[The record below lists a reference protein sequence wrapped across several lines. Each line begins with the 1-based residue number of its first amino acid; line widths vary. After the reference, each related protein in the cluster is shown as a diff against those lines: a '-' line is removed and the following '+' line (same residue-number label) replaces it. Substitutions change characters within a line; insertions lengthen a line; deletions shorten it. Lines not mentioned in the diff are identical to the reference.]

1 MAAPWHPPAGS
12 FCFVFWADRGPGASC
27 PYGEGPR
34 RALVT
39 FPRWKVTRGFG
50 LRPQARFEANRRRRL
65 LGRDGAAPQSY
76 PQALLGRDGAA
87 PRGSS
92 YRRLT
97 LKPIGRHSMNWMV
110 LSTGRKYP
118 KPAGAQRP
126 ATVSYCPAPPDFFA
140 PPLHFPAGCGK
151 LNALKFVGVAKLA
164 DAADLKSADGNIVPV
179 RSRSPAPKTRR
190 PGALRVF
197 SWRFGRRPE
206 VRLPER
212 AALGRRGRS
221 PDPRRSKPLHRLRSE
236 NGPKD
241 TLCIQNGTPPNIGR
255 SFFLFFAVFPEE
267 QAKCC
272 KGNLTKDVCCAII
285 LL

>member
-1 MAAPWHPPAGS
+1 MGCA
-12 FCFVFWADRGPGASC
+12 
-27 PYGEGPR
+27 R
-34 RALVT
+34 RRVS
-39 FPRWKVTRGFG
+39 
-50 LRPQARFEANRRRRL
+50 EANRRRRL
-65 LGRDGAAPQSY
+65 LGRDGAAPQSH

-87 PRGSS
+87 PRGNS

-126 ATVSYCPAPPDFFA
+126 ATVSYCAAPPDFFA

-197 SWRFGRRPE
+197 FVALREETGGETTRKGGPWTKRPIPGP
-206 VRLPER
+206 LPEQAFAPPAVR
-212 AALGRRGRS
+212 KWTERHALHTKRNART
-221 PDPRRSKPLHRLRSE
+221 H
-236 NGPKD
+236 
-241 TLCIQNGTPPNIGR
+241 IGR

-272 KGNLTKDVCCAII
+272 KGNLTKDGRCAII

>member
-1 MAAPWHPPAGS
+1 MPLAFS
-12 FCFVFWADRGPGASC
+12 GALW
-27 PYGEGPR
+27 Y
-34 RALVT
+34 T
-39 FPRWKVTRGFG
+39 I
-50 LRPQARFEANRRRRL
+50 QAK
-65 LGRDGAAPQSY
+65 S
-76 PQALLGRDGAA
+76 
-87 PRGSS
+87 
-92 YRRLT
+92 
-97 LKPIGRHSMNWMV
+97 
-110 LSTGRKYP
+110 
-118 KPAGAQRP
+118 
-126 ATVSYCPAPPDFFA
+126 
-140 PPLHFPAGCGK
+140 
-151 LNALKFVGVAKLA
+151 VGVAKLA

-206 VRLPER
+206 VRPPER
-212 AALGRRGRS
+212 TALGRRGRS

-272 KGNLTKDVCCAII
+272 KGNLTKDGRCAII

>member
-1 MAAPWHPPAGS
+1 MAHSPGPPAERAANGCRFALYIPKGKSGTTQRRRMGPTVGTITPNDRAAAPAG
-12 FCFVFWADRGPGASC
+12 GA
-27 PYGEGPR
+27 
-34 RALVT
+34 
-39 FPRWKVTRGFG
+39 G
-50 LRPQARFEANRRRRL
+50 LLGL
-65 LGRDGAAPQSY
+65 LGRQGSGGFLPLWGGPPARFGDFPAVESHAGDR
-76 PQALLGRDGAA
+76 GRST
-87 PRGSS
+87 P
-92 YRRLT
+92 
-97 LKPIGRHSMNWMV
+97 K
-110 LSTGRKYP
+110 LSTGTLRC
-118 KPAGAQRP
+118 KPAAGGSWAGMAQCP
-126 ATVSYCPAPPDFFA
+126 KAVSYCSAPPDFFA
-140 PPLHFPAGCGK
+140 PPLHFRAGCGK